1 MNLSGQ
7 VTLILFTSEGREH
20 LLNTSY
26 PSFLAHNTFAFY
38 ETLLAI
44 DGPYDLSAVPA
55 VKPDRVLQQC
65 RRKGYI
71 TSIQT
76 ALDTVK
82 TPYFFWLEDDFIFH
96 KEAPVAYMLSVLAD
110 PGWAGL
116 FLSRSAP
123 LVESDKRVQYA
134 DDLYLMNIGFSV
146 SPSLCNTETVKA
158 AFAALAASPKDE
170 STRRM
175 GFETFIDGYF
185 VKNGYKY
192 AVVDPGAEAHVTHA
206 GHLESTPREY
216 HMINSIDPE
225 LSDIDKFYLSG
236 LGKEGEISLYNKL
249 AMLPKLWYATLVL
262 TFKLFRNRKAYDFAF
277 RIYRGFLRGFK
288 F

>member
-26 PSFLAHNTFAFY
+26 PSFLKQNTFIFY

-44 DGPYDLSAVPA
+44 DGPFDLNAVPT
-55 VKPDRVLQQC
+55 VKPDRILQQC
-65 RRKGYI
+65 LRKGYI
-71 TSIQT
+71 SNIQA

-82 TPYFFWLEDDFIFH
+82 TPYFFWVEDDFIFN
-96 KEAPVAYMLSVLAD
+96 KEAPVAHMLSVLKD
-110 PGWAGL
+110 DTWAGL

-123 LVESDKRVQYA
+123 LKESGKRVRYA
-134 DDLYLMNIGFSV
+134 DDLYLMDIGFSV
-146 SPSLCNTETVKA
+146 SPSLCNTQTVKD

-175 GFETFIDGYF
+175 GFETFIDDYF

-192 AVVDPGAEAHVTHA
+192 AVVDPGDVAHVDHI

-249 AMLPKLWYATLVL
+249 AMLPKLWYAILVL
-262 TFKLFRNRKAYDFAF
+262 TFKVFRNRKAYDFAF

>member
-1 MNLSGQ
+1 MNLSSQ

-20 LLNTSY
+20 LLNASY
-26 PSFLAHNTFAFY
+26 PSFLTYNTFIFY

-44 DGPYDLSAVPA
+44 DGPFDLNAVPT
-55 VKPDRVLQQC
+55 VKPDRILQQC
-65 RRKGYI
+65 LRKGYI
-71 TSIQT
+71 WSIQN

-82 TPYFFWLEDDFIFH
+82 TPYFFWLEDDFIFN
-96 KEAPVAYMLSVLAD
+96 KEVPVAYMLSVLKD
-110 PGWAGL
+110 DNWAGL

-123 LVESDKRVQYA
+123 LEESKKRVRYA
-134 DDLYLMNIGFSV
+134 DDLYLMDIGFSV
-146 SPSLCNTETVKA
+146 SPSLCNTQTVKD
-158 AFAALAASPKDE
+158 AFAALAASPTDE

-175 GFETFIDGYF
+175 GFETFIDDYF

-192 AVVDPGAEAHVTHA
+192 AVVDPGDVAHVDHI

-249 AMLPKLWYATLVL
+249 AMLPKLWYAILVL
-262 TFKLFRNRKAYDFAF
+262 TFKVFRNRKAYDFAF